1 MKSNPSLA
9 LTATGRKGLTP
20 RKYTGAK
27 PRQFYFRAEGTVAP
41 VLL

>member
-1 MKSNPSLA
+1 MANKTNSLA
-9 LTATGRKGLTP
+9 HTKGLTP

-41 VLL
+41 VLLQY